1 MVSTVNKHTVGSL
14 RITSKGFTLLEVLVA
29 LVIFSIGLLGLAGL
43 QILSLRLTGDSLL
56 RTTAA
61 ILANDMIDR
70 MRANPTASNLG
81 TTSPYNNPSKTSTG
95 NPNCIG
101 KNGSGVA
108 TNTQCDATQMAA
120 HDFYEWYA
128 NIAGAPATAWH
139 PLIAAS
145 LPSGGGVVCVDST
158 PNDGTTA
165 ATGCDNNVAVAG
177 KPIFAIKIWW
187 TERKDANS
195 PGVTRNYITTFSL

>member
-1 MVSTVNKHTVGSL
+1 MNTHTVFNTK
-14 RITSKGFTLLEVLVA
+14 IAHKGFTLLEVLVS

-43 QILSLRLTGDSLL
+43 QIFSLRLTGDSLL

-70 MRANPTASNLG
+70 MRANPAASNLG
-81 TTSPYNNPSKTSTG
+81 VTSPYNNSAKSATG
-95 NPNCIG
+95 NPNCLG
-101 KNGSGVA
+101 KNSSGSS

-128 NIAGAPATAWH
+128 NISGANATGWH
-139 PLIAAS
+139 PAISAS
-145 LPSGGGVVCVDST
+145 LPSGGGVVCIDST
-158 PNDGTTA
+158 ANDGTA
-165 ATGCDNNVAVAG
+165 AAPACDNNVAVAG

-187 TERKDANS
+187 VERKDANS
-195 PGVTRNYITTFSL
+195 PGVTHRYVTTFSL